1 MLNVFPAQ
9 PDPDRLGQIIGRN
22 AQGHLLAEL
31 HHAVEPQFLEF
42 FVVQDDARTGR
53 RQRIYLTQ
61 VVDIGYSRQAGND
74 SNFDV
79 YTFRRNLNPD
89 VPLSNDDQAIIA
101 KNVIALRLLGCI
113 EQAQIMESFTLP
125 GILAFVRRPRPDEYE
140 VLAASPLATAIS

>member
-9 PDPDRLGQIIGRN
+9 PDPDRLGQIIGRD

-42 FVVQDDARTGR
+42 FVVHDDARTGR
-53 RQRIYLTQ
+53 RQRTYLTQ
-61 VVDIGYSRQAGND
+61 VVDIGYSRQASND

-79 YTFRRNLNPD
+79 YTFRRNITPD
-89 VPLSNDDQAIIA
+89 EPLSNDDQAIIA

-113 EQAQIMESFTLP
+113 EQAQIVESFTLP
-125 GILAFVRRPRPDEYE
+125 GILAFVRRPRHDEYAI
-140 VLAASPLATAIS
+140 LAASPLAAAIS